1 MEQIY
6 VCMLE
11 DFNGHKIPAFEIN
24 HDELKNLVSVL
35 PEIKRKIAPGI
46 DIGHV
51 KDLRRLKV
59 NPTPAKEKLPRLPRG
74 AKQTMI
80 LETILKTGYPP
91 KGRLFYRQSL
101 EDIRSRELIKKST
114 DPSKR
119 YELTEK
125 GLFILDVHRH
135 WRGSYSNKIIA
146 DYLREN
152 GEWVDQKTLAEVSK
166 LHVHTILRVAK
177 DLHEMGVIEVQYGR
191 CTRAPSI
198 QLVKWKGNCGYNSRA
213 SISHNVDYANK
224 SEEAKA

>member
-11 DFNGHKIPAFEIN
+11 DFNGNKIPAFEIN
-24 HDELKNLVSVL
+24 HEELKNLVSIL
-35 PEIKRKIAPGI
+35 PEVKEKIAPSI

-51 KDLRRLKV
+51 KDLRRLRVKTTK
-59 NPTPAKEKLPRLPRG
+59 NELPKGPRG
-74 AKQTMI
+74 TKQTFI

-91 KGRLFYRQSL
+91 KGRDFDQSL
-101 EDIRSRELIKKST
+101 EDIRSRALIKKST

-125 GLFILDVHRH
+125 GLFVFDAHRH
-135 WRGSYSNKIIA
+135 WGGSYSNKIIA

-166 LHVHTILRVAK
+166 LHVHTILRVVK
-177 DLHEMGVIEVQYGR
+177 DLHKLGVIEVQYGR
-191 CTRAPSI
+191 PTRALSI
-198 QLVKWKGNCGYNSRA
+198 SLVKWKGDCGYNSRVGIA
-213 SISHNVDYANK
+213 YNRDYMTK
-224 SEEAKA
+224 IEGVKA